1 MTQYTISVNDNSSN
15 VQIQFLNSG
24 SNVGYIDDV
33 SIGYTILTPSFVS
46 GYNAKPITG
55 QSTTSSDVTGLS
67 PNTTYYYRVRAKSA
81 NSTSANSNTVT
92 AFTAFANGTTNAS
105 TLPDCATCEIVVN
118 NGGELNV
125 NATKTYN
132 KVTVKAGGK
141 LTLASGS
148 ALTAPITI
156 ESDATNGTGTYVD
169 ENAGTGLP
177 AITGTV
183 NQAVTTGRYWY
194 VASPISSADY
204 SVLGAS
210 VYYYDAAATPSAYA
224 TTTALSPGVGYAV
237 SPSVTNF
244 VFSGTLNNG
253 AQNAKIA
260 YNGNTSD
267 AFRGYNLIGNPY
279 PSALNW
285 NNVWANTA
293 NQSTVKS
300 TIWFN
305 ANGTFETYNASG
317 SVGVPSDVKGYI
329 PPMQGFWVLA
339 TDAAS
344 STTSSNKTL
353 ALDNTMR
360 SHGPATG
367 SNPLR
372 APQSAASENQL
383 IRLQATNGIATDEM
397 VLYFNSQ
404 AADTYDNYDSRKMMS
419 SNAAQ
424 IYTLLD
430 GMPIVINGMNTI
442 PYNAEIPVAFKTV
455 SAGEHTIK
463 ATEFSNFTSGESLLL
478 TDKTLNR
485 VTDLSSSDYTFTSS
499 VGTDVNRFA
508 LTIQR
513 VSTSVAGNNTQNSLQ
528 VVQSAGRI
536 QILLPSFE
544 SGAVAYIYN
553 NIGQITAK
561 SNITG
566 TVTTMSQNLPAGV
579 YIVKVMTGTDELTEK
594 IIVK

>member
-1 MTQYTISVNDNSSN
+1 M
-15 VQIQFLNSG
+15 
-24 SNVGYIDDV
+24 
-33 SIGYTILTPSFVS
+33 IGAT
-46 GYNAKPITG
+46 
-55 QSTTSSDVTGLS
+55 
-67 PNTTYYYRVRAKSA
+67 
-81 NSTSANSNTVT
+81 
-92 AFTAFANGTTNAS
+92 
-105 TLPDCATCEIVVN
+105 TLPDCPTCDIVVAT
-118 NGGELNV
+118 GGQLTVDAN
-125 NATKTYN
+125 KTYN
-132 KVTVKAGGK
+132 KVTVNAGGK

-148 ALTAPITI
+148 TLNAPLTI

-169 ENAGTGLP
+169 ENTGTGLP
-177 AITGTV
+177 EITGTV
-183 NQAVTTGRYWY
+183 NQAVTTGRFWY
-194 VASPISSADY
+194 VASPVSSAASTD
-204 SVLGAS
+204 LGTS
-210 VYYYDAAATPSAYA
+210 PVYFYNAAASPSKYE
-224 TTTALSPGVGYAV
+224 TTTTTLSPGVGYAV
-237 SPSVTNF
+237 SPSVTNLK
-244 VFSGTLNNG
+244 FSGTLNNG
-253 AQNAKIA
+253 TKSATIA
-260 YNGNTSD
+260 YNGKTSD

-293 NQSTVKS
+293 NQSAVKS
-300 TIWFN
+300 TVWFN

-344 STTSSNKTL
+344 STTYSNKTL

-372 APQSAASENQL
+372 APQSATSENQL

-455 SAGEHTIK
+455 TAGEHTIK

-513 VSTSVAGNNTQNSLQ
+513 VSTSVEGNNSQNSLQ
-528 VVQSAGRI
+528 VVQTNGRI

-544 SGAVAYIYN
+544 SGAVAYVYN
-553 NIGQITAK
+553 NIGQIAAK
-561 SNITG
+561 SDITG
-566 TVTTMSQNLPAGV
+566 TVTTMNQNLPSGV
-579 YIVKVMTGTDELTEK
+579 YIVKVMTGTHELTEK

>member
-1 MTQYTISVNDNSSN
+1 MCNGGNLNNLFFNNLKVSYSDWNKVPSNIKVKIEGTGTLDANKTVSDLEISSEVTASVAAGKQLTVTGTATNNGTIKLLSSEADGTAT
-15 VQIQFLNSG
+15 L
-24 SNVGYIDDV
+24 VG
-33 SIGYTILTPSFVS
+33 
-46 GYNAKPITG
+46 
-55 QSTTSSDVTGLS
+55 DVTG
-67 PNTTYYYRVRAKSA
+67 
-81 NSTSANSNTVT
+81 T
-92 AFTAFANGTTNAS
+92 AEVHQS
-105 TLPDCATCEIVVN
+105 
-118 NGGELNV
+118 
-125 NATKTYN
+125 
-132 KVTVKAGGK
+132 
-141 LTLASGS
+141 
-148 ALTAPITI
+148 
-156 ESDATNGTGTYVD
+156 
-169 ENAGTGLP
+169 
-177 AITGTV
+177 
-183 NQAVTTGRYWY
+183 VTTGRYWY
-194 VASPISSADY
+194 VASPVSSAT
-204 SVLGAS
+204 STILGES
-210 VYYYDAAATPSAYA
+210 VYYYDAAASPSLYK
-224 TTTALSPGVGYAV
+224 TTTETLSPGVGYAV
-237 SPSVTNF
+237 SPSGTNF
-244 VFSGTLNNG
+244 AFSGALNNG
-253 AQNAKIA
+253 AQNATIA
-260 YNGNTSD
+260 YNGNTAD

-293 NQSTVKS
+293 NQAAVGS

-305 ANGTFETYNASG
+305 SNEATFPTYNGSG
-317 SVGVPSDVKGYI
+317 TVGVPSDVKGYI

-339 TDAAS
+339 SEAAN
-344 STTSSNKTL
+344 STSLTNKTL
-353 ALDNTMR
+353 SFDNTMR

-383 IRLQATNGIATDEM
+383 IRLQATNGTTTDET

-455 SAGEHTIK
+455 TAGEHTIK

-485 VTDLSSSDYTFTSS
+485 VTDLSSSDYIFTSS

-544 SGAVAYIYN
+544 PGAVAYVFN

-561 SNITG
+561 SSITG